1 MANFSG
7 LGLGTVQ
14 FGLNYGV
21 ANVNGQIAASEIST
35 ILLRAASVGVQV
47 LDTAA
52 AYGESEE
59 VLGQCLQNST
69 DFRLITKTI
78 PLRQPAIG
86 KNELRKISETFDES
100 LIKLRR
106 NQIDT
111 LMVHHAED
119 LLVPGGDTIFLKLKE
134 WKAAG
139 QIKKIGVSV
148 YDRQQIDQLFD
159 RFTFDVVQLP
169 FSVYDQRL
177 LQDGTLARLASAGVE
192 IHARSVFLQGV
203 LLMPSAKL
211 PRHLASFVDHHE
223 QYLAYLK
230 STRVTPLEAAI
241 SFVNQCSEISVAL
254 VGVSSARD
262 FDECISA
269 FSFDRTLD
277 LADFA
282 IADKRLIDPRS
293 WPAQG

>member
-1 MANFSG
+1 MANFSR

-21 ANVNGQIAASEIST
+21 ANVNGQLAASEIST

-52 AYGESEE
+52 AYGESEQI
-59 VLGQCLQNST
+59 LGQCLDPSM

-78 PLRQPAIG
+78 PLRRSSIDE
-86 KNELRKISETFDES
+86 NELRKVTEAFEKS

-119 LLVPGGDTIFLKLKE
+119 LYVSGGDTIFSKLKE
-134 WKAAG
+134 WKSAG
-139 QIKKIGVSV
+139 RIKKIGVSV
-148 YDRQQIDQLFD
+148 YDRQQIDQLFE
-159 RFTFDVVQLP
+159 RFDFDVVQLP

-192 IHARSVFLQGV
+192 VHARSIFLQGV
-203 LLMPSAKL
+203 LLMPTDRLPSHMAK
-211 PRHLASFVDHHE
+211 FVGHH
-223 QYLAYLK
+223 QRYLAYLK
-230 STRVTPLEAAI
+230 SARATPLEAAI
-241 SFVNQCSEISVAL
+241 SFVNQCPGISVAL
-254 VGVSSARD
+254 IGVSSASD

-269 FSFDRTLD
+269 FSYDRPLD
-277 LADFA
+277 LADFSVV
-282 IADKRLIDPRS
+282 DKHLIDPRR
-293 WPAQG
+293 WPQLP

>member
-1 MANFSG
+1 MSKFNR

-14 FGLNYGV
+14 FGMNYGV
-21 ANVNGQIAASEIST
+21 ANVNGQLAPSEISA
-35 ILLRAASVGVQV
+35 ILVRAASAGVQV

-52 AYGESEE
+52 AYGDSEQT
-59 VLGQCLQNST
+59 LGQCLDASM

-78 PLRQPAIG
+78 PLRQSAIG
-86 KNELRKISETFDES
+86 KNELGKISEAFEGS

-106 NQIDT
+106 NQVDT

-119 LLVPGGDTIFLKLKE
+119 LLVHGGDSIFFKLQE
-134 WKAAG
+134 WKASG
-139 QIKKIGVSV
+139 LIKKIGVSV
-148 YDRQQIDQLFD
+148 YDRKQIDQLFE
-159 RFTFDVVQLP
+159 RFDFDVVQLP

-203 LLMPSAKL
+203 LLMPSSRL
-211 PRHLASFVDHHE
+211 PRHLATFVDHHE
-223 QYLAYLK
+223 RYLAYLK
-230 STRVTPLEAAI
+230 STQVTPLEAAI
-241 SFVNQCSEISVAL
+241 SFVNQCPEISVAL

-269 FSFDRTLD
+269 FSYEQTLD

-282 IADKRLIDPRS
+282 IFDTRLIDPRT
-293 WPAQG
+293 WQAEA

>member
-1 MANFSG
+1 MANLSR

-21 ANVNGQIAASEIST
+21 ANVNGQLAASEISR
-35 ILLRAASVGVQV
+35 ILLRAAGVGVQV

-52 AYGESEE
+52 AYGESEQ
-59 VLGQCLQNST
+59 VLGQCLDASM

-78 PLRQPAIG
+78 PLRQAAVG
-86 KNELRKISETFDES
+86 TNELRKISEAFERS
-100 LIKLRR
+100 LTKLRR

-119 LLVPGGDTIFLKLKE
+119 LLVKGGDTIFLKLKE

-148 YDRQQIDQLFD
+148 YDRQQIDRLFE
-159 RFTFDVVQLP
+159 RFDFDVVQLP

-192 IHARSVFLQGV
+192 IHARSIFLQGI
-203 LLMPSAKL
+203 LLMSSTQL
-211 PRHLASFVDHHE
+211 PNHLVKFVDHHE
-223 QYLAYLK
+223 RYLAYLK
-230 STRVTPLEAAI
+230 STRVKPLEAAI
-241 SFVNQCSEISVAL
+241 SFVTDCPEISVAL
-254 VGVSSARD
+254 VGVSSDRD
-262 FDECISA
+262 FEECIAA
-269 FSFDRTLD
+269 FSRDRILD

-282 IADKRLIDPRS
+282 VADKGLIDPRS
-293 WPAQG
+293 WTA

>member
-1 MANFSG
+1 MANLSR

-21 ANVNGQIAASEIST
+21 ANVNGQLAASEISR
-35 ILLRAASVGVQV
+35 ILLRAAGVGVQV

-52 AYGESEE
+52 AYGESEQ
-59 VLGQCLQNST
+59 VLGQCLDASM

-78 PLRQPAIG
+78 PLRQAAVG
-86 KNELRKISETFDES
+86 TNELRKISEAFERS
-100 LIKLRR
+100 LTKLRR

-119 LLVPGGDTIFLKLKE
+119 LLVKGGDTIFLKLKE

-148 YDRQQIDQLFD
+148 YDRQQIDRLFE
-159 RFTFDVVQLP
+159 RFDFDVVQLP

-192 IHARSVFLQGV
+192 IHARSIFLQGI
-203 LLMPSAKL
+203 LLMPSTQL
-211 PRHLASFVDHHE
+211 PNHLVKFVDHHE
-223 QYLAYLK
+223 RYLAYLK
-230 STRVTPLEAAI
+230 STRVKPLEAAI
-241 SFVNQCSEISVAL
+241 SFVTDCPEISVAL
-254 VGVSSARD
+254 VGVSSDRD
-262 FDECISA
+262 FEECIAA
-269 FSFDRTLD
+269 FSRDRILD

-282 IADKRLIDPRS
+282 VADKGLIDPRS
-293 WPAQG
+293 WTA

>member
-1 MANFSG
+1 MANFSR

-21 ANVNGQIAASEIST
+21 ANVNGQLAASEIST
-35 ILLRAASVGVQV
+35 ILLRAASVGVEV

-52 AYGESEE
+52 AYGESEQI
-59 VLGQCLQNST
+59 LGQCLDASM

-78 PLRQPAIG
+78 PLRQAAIG
-86 KNELRKISETFDES
+86 TNELRKISEAFEES
-100 LIKLRR
+100 LFKLRR
-106 NQIDT
+106 NQVDT

-119 LLVPGGDTIFLKLKE
+119 LLVQGGDTIFLKLKE

-139 QIKKIGVSV
+139 LIKKIGVSV
-148 YDRQQIDQLFD
+148 YDRQQIDQLFELFD
-159 RFTFDVVQLP
+159 FDVVQVP

-192 IHARSVFLQGV
+192 IHARSIFLQGM
-203 LLMPSAKL
+203 LLMPSAQL
-211 PRHLASFVDHHE
+211 PSHLVRFVDHHE
-223 QYLAYLK
+223 RYLAYLK
-230 STRVTPLEAAI
+230 RTGVKPLEAAI
-241 SFVNQCSEISVAL
+241 SFVTHCPEISVAL

-269 FSFDRTLD
+269 FSYDRTFD

-282 IADKRLIDPRS
+282 VADTRLIDPRS
-293 WPAQG
+293 WTTQV

>member
-1 MANFSG
+1 MANFSR

-21 ANVNGQIAASEIST
+21 ANVNGQLAASEIST

-59 VLGQCLQNST
+59 ILGLHLKKSI

-86 KNELRKISETFDES
+86 ENELRKISEAFDES

-106 NQIDT
+106 DQIDT

-119 LLVPGGDTIFLKLKE
+119 LLVPGGSTIFFKLKE

-148 YDRQQIDQLFD
+148 YDRQQIDQLFE
-159 RFTFDVVQLP
+159 RFDFDVVQLP

-177 LQDGTLARLASAGVE
+177 LQDGTLAQLASAGVE

-211 PRHLASFVDHHE
+211 PRHLASFFDHHKR
-223 QYLAYLK
+223 YLAHLK
-230 STRVTPLEAAI
+230 SIQVKPLDAAI
-241 SFVNQCSEISVAL
+241 SFVNQFPEISVAL

-269 FSFDRTLD
+269 FSRDRSLD

-282 IADKRLIDPRS
+282 VADKCLIDPRS
-293 WPAQG
+293 WTA

>member
-1 MANFSG
+1 MANFSR

-21 ANVNGQIAASEIST
+21 ANVNGQLAASEIST
-35 ILLRAASVGVQV
+35 ILLRAARVGVEI

-52 AYGESEE
+52 AYGESEQI
-59 VLGQCLQNST
+59 LGQCLDASM

-78 PLRQPAIG
+78 PLRQAAIG
-86 KNELRKISETFDES
+86 KNELSRISEAFEGS

-106 NQIDT
+106 NQVDT

-119 LLVPGGDTIFLKLKE
+119 LLVQGGDTIFLKLRE
-134 WKAAG
+134 WQAAG
-139 QIKKIGVSV
+139 QIKKVGVSV
-148 YDRQQIDQLFD
+148 YDRKQIDQLFERYD
-159 RFTFDVVQLP
+159 IDVVQLP

-177 LQDGTLARLASAGVE
+177 LQDGTLARLASSGVE

-203 LLMPSAKL
+203 LLMPSVKL

-223 QYLAYLK
+223 RYLAYLK
-230 STRVTPLEAAI
+230 NIRVTPLEAAI
-241 SFVNQCSEISVAL
+241 SFVNQCPEISVAL

-269 FSFDRTLD
+269 FSYNRTLD

-282 IADKRLIDPRS
+282 ASDTRLIDPRT
-293 WPAQG
+293 WQA

>member
-1 MANFSG
+1 MANFSR

-21 ANVNGQIAASEIST
+21 ANVNGQLAASEISR

-52 AYGESEE
+52 AYGESEQ
-59 VLGQCLQNST
+59 VLGQCLEASM

-78 PLRQPAIG
+78 PLRQAAIG
-86 KNELRKISETFDES
+86 TNELHKISEAFEGS
-100 LIKLRR
+100 LSKLRR
-106 NQIDT
+106 SQVDT

-119 LLVPGGDTIFLKLKE
+119 LLVQGGNAIFLKLKE

-148 YDRQQIDQLFD
+148 YDRQQIDQLFE
-159 RFTFDVVQLP
+159 RFDFDVVQLP

-177 LQDGTLARLASAGVE
+177 LQDGTLARLACAGVE
-192 IHARSVFLQGV
+192 IHARSIFLQGV

-211 PRHLASFVDHHE
+211 PRHLAKFIGHHE
-223 QYLAYLK
+223 RYLAYLK
-230 STRVTPLEAAI
+230 STRIKPLEAAI
-241 SFVNQCSEISVAL
+241 NFVTQRPEISVAL
-254 VGVSSARD
+254 VGVSSALD
-262 FDECISA
+262 FEECISA
-269 FSFDRTLD
+269 FSSDGDCD
-277 LADFA
+277 LLDFA
-282 IADKRLIDPRS
+282 VANKSLIDPRN
-293 WPAQG
+293 WMTKV

>member
-1 MANFSG
+1 MANFSR

-21 ANVNGQIAASEIST
+21 ANVNGQLAASEIST

-52 AYGESEE
+52 AYGESEQI
-59 VLGQCLQNST
+59 LGQCLEASM

-78 PLRQPAIG
+78 PLRQAAIG
-86 KNELRKISETFDES
+86 TNELHKILEAFEGS
-100 LIKLRR
+100 LTKLRR
-106 NQIDT
+106 NQVDT

-119 LLVPGGDTIFLKLKE
+119 LLVKGGDTIFLKLKE

-148 YDRQQIDQLFD
+148 YDREQIDRLFE
-159 RFTFDVVQLP
+159 RFDFDVVQLP

-177 LQDGTLARLASAGVE
+177 LQDGTLARLASVGVE
-192 IHARSVFLQGV
+192 IHARSIFLQGI
-203 LLMPSAKL
+203 LLMSSTQL
-211 PRHLASFVDHHE
+211 PNHLVKFVDHHE
-223 QYLAYLK
+223 RYLAYLK
-230 STRVTPLEAAI
+230 STRVKPLEAAI
-241 SFVNQCSEISVAL
+241 SFVTDCPEISVAL

-262 FDECISA
+262 FDECIAA
-269 FSFDRTLD
+269 FSRDRILD

-282 IADKRLIDPRS
+282 VADKGLIDPRS
-293 WPAQG
+293 WTA

>member
-1 MANFSG
+1 MANFSR

-14 FGLNYGV
+14 FGLHYGV
-21 ANVNGQIAASEIST
+21 ANVNGQLSASEISR

-52 AYGESEE
+52 AYGESEK
-59 VLGQCLQNST
+59 VLGQCLDASM

-78 PLRQPAIG
+78 PLRQAAIG
-86 KNELRKISETFDES
+86 TNELHKISEAFEES
-100 LIKLRR
+100 LSKLRR
-106 NQIDT
+106 SQVDT

-119 LLVPGGDTIFLKLKE
+119 LLVQGGNAIFLKLKE

-148 YDRQQIDQLFD
+148 YDRQQIDQLFE
-159 RFTFDVVQLP
+159 RFDFDVVQLP
-169 FSVYDQRL
+169 FSVFDQRL

-192 IHARSVFLQGV
+192 IHARSIFLQGI
-203 LLMPSAKL
+203 LLMPSTQL
-211 PRHLASFVDHHE
+211 PNHLVKFVDHHE
-223 QYLAYLK
+223 RYLAYLK
-230 STRVTPLEAAI
+230 STRVKPLEAAI
-241 SFVNQCSEISVAL
+241 SFVTDCPEISVAL

-262 FDECISA
+262 FDQCIAA
-269 FSFDRTLD
+269 FSCDRSLD

-282 IADKRLIDPRS
+282 VADKCLIDPRS
-293 WPAQG
+293 WTA

>member
-1 MANFSG
+1 MSSFSR

-21 ANVNGQIAASEIST
+21 ANVNGQLAASEIST
-35 ILLRAASVGVQV
+35 ILLRAANVGVQV

-52 AYGESEE
+52 AYGESEQI
-59 VLGQCLQNST
+59 LGQCLQASM

-78 PLRQPAIG
+78 PLRQAAIG
-86 KNELRKISETFDES
+86 TNELRKISEAFEGS
-100 LIKLRR
+100 LTKLRR
-106 NQIDT
+106 NQVDT

-119 LLVPGGDTIFLKLKE
+119 LLVQGGDTIFLKLNE
-134 WKAAG
+134 WKASG

-148 YDRQQIDQLFD
+148 YDRQQIDQLFE
-159 RFTFDVVQLP
+159 RFDFDVVQLP

-177 LQDGTLARLASAGVE
+177 LQDGTLVRLASAGVE
-192 IHARSVFLQGV
+192 IHARSILLQGV

-211 PRHLASFVDHHE
+211 PGHLANFVGHHDR
-223 QYLAYLK
+223 YLAHLK
-230 STRVTPLEAAI
+230 SIQVKPLEAAI
-241 SFVNQCSEISVAL
+241 SFVNQHTEISVAL

-269 FSFDRTLD
+269 FSYDRTLD

-282 IADKRLIDPRS
+282 VEDARLIDPRS
-293 WPAQG
+293 WTA